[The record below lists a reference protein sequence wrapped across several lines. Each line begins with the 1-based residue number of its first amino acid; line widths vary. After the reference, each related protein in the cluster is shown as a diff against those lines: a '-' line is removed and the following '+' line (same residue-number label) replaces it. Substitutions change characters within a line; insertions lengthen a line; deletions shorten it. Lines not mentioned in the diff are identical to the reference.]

1 MSKLNVLV
9 CGSTGYIGI
18 ELVKILARHKKI
30 HIKYLCGN
38 SSVGK
43 NISFY
48 DKSLSKKKLPIIRKF
63 QRKLLKE
70 VDVIFS
76 ALPNGEAQKLS
87 KFLLDK
93 NLLIDLSADFRLK
106 NKNEYFKWYKIK
118 HNAQKLIKNSIYSL
132 PELKKNQFKNQK
144 VISSPGCYPT
154 SILLPLAPL
163 IKKNFISN
171 RNIVID
177 SKSGYSGA
185 GRNVHKK
192 YKNKNLYE
200 SLSAYGIANHRH
212 NSEIQQELDLYTKK
226 KNYFDFTPHLSPMF
240 RGIITT
246 IYVDL
251 KKNIDAKKIH
261 RYLSKFY
268 KKSKFVKIKKI
279 NSLLST
285 NEVINTNNCLI
296 SICNS
301 KNKNKLIILSAIDNL
316 IKGGGGQAVQSMN
329 IYYGF
334 KEDEALNV

>member
-1 MSKLNVLV
+1 MTKLNVLV

-18 ELVKILARHKKI
+18 ELVKILLRHKKVN
-30 HIKYLCGN
+30 IKYLCGN
-38 SSVGK
+38 NSVGK

-48 DKSLSKKKLPIIRKF
+48 DKSLSKKKLPVIRKF
-63 QRKLLKE
+63 KRNLLKE
-70 VDVIFS
+70 IDVIFS
-76 ALPNGEAQKLS
+76 AQPNGEAQKLS

-106 NKNEYFKWYKIK
+106 NKNEYLKWYKIK
-118 HNAQKLIKNSIYSL
+118 HSAKNLIKNSIYSL
-132 PELKKNQFKNQK
+132 PELKKNQLKKQK
-144 VISSPGCYPT
+144 IISSPGCYPT

-163 IKKNFISN
+163 IKKNLISN
-171 RNIVID
+171 KNIVID

-185 GRNVHKK
+185 GRGVHEK

-200 SLSAYGIANHRH
+200 SLSAYGISNHRH

-226 KNYFDFTPHLSPMF
+226 NNYFDFTPHLSPMF

-246 IYVDL
+246 IYVEL
-251 KKNIDAKKIH
+251 KNNFNPNNIHK
-261 RYLSKFY
+261 YLSKFY
-268 KKSKFVKIKKI
+268 QKSKFVKIKKI

-296 SICNS
+296 SICSS

-334 KEDEALNV
+334 KENEGLNA